1 MAKHKKIKS
10 KPDVVKVEGVG
21 ESDWD
26 YCHIEFRVNI
36 HDEVEIAFESA
47 DFVASESRITVGY
60 LDNPVNAARQ
70 LRKVADRLEEHAK
83 AISED

>member
-21 ESDWD
+21 APEWD
-26 YCHIEFRVNI
+26 CSHIEFRVNI
-36 HDEVEIAFESA
+36 HDEIEIAFDSA

-60 LDNPVNAARQ
+60 LDKPANAARQ
-70 LRKVADRLEEHAK
+70 LRKVAERLEEHAK